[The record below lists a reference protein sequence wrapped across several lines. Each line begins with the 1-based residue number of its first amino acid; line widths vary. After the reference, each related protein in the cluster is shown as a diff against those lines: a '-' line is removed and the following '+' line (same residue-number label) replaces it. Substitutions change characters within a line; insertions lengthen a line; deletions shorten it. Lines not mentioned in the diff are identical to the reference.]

1 MSKEHDSVAD
11 IKKYMKG
18 EITYEEFQKSL
29 ERSRLQGIKMK
40 FVYKKN
46 KPPYNKKERKNEV

>member
-1 MSKEHDSVAD
+1 MSKEADTVAD

-29 ERSRLQGIKMK
+29 ERSRLQGIKK
-40 FVYKKN
+40 AFVYKKN
-46 KPPYNKKERKNEV
+46 KPPYNKGKKK